1 MLFFGSEKYLA
12 IISSNIPSLSYI
24 SSPET
29 PNIKPPHSVLVFPL
43 IFHLFVSLCFML
55 DTFFRSSFQFIDCLS
70 HYVLSTTKMHP
81 LIILLR
87 FFQFQVLKPTIFL
100 AVPYV
105 KGWQLYLQFTLTFS
119 ACGLVGSNY
128 IGVLPCASH
137 FGWNLDFLLS
147 PIHKRPSQLKTN
159 FTAVSANVLRMKAS
173 LVICLPLWIH
183 AFLTAH

>member
-29 PNIKPPHSVLVFPL
+29 PNIKPPHSVLMFPL

-87 FFQFQVLKPTIFL
+87 FFQFQVLKLTIFL

-105 KGWQLYLQFTLTFS
+105 KGWCFIFS
-119 ACGLVGSNY
+119 LPLHTQPVDLWVPTILEFSL
-128 IGVLPCASH
+128 VLPTLGGIWIFS
-137 FGWNLDFLLS
+137 FLLS
-147 PIHKRPSQLKTN
+147 IRGHHN
-159 FTAVSANVLRMKAS
+159 
-173 LVICLPLWIH
+173 
-183 AFLTAH
+183 